1 MQSHLLNSESIDLEQ
16 AKILNKCI
24 EFIEG
29 IKSQTD
35 QNGNIIIDK
44 KRVEVSLKLINIPQL
59 VKIIEELEQKKNK
72 SHKPKVFINLFPIKC
87 RFL

>member
-16 AKILNKCI
+16 AKILGPNVA

-44 KRVEVSLKLINIPQL
+44 KRVEVSLKLITYIPQL
-59 VKIIEELEQKKNK
+59 VKIIEELEQKK
-72 SHKPKVFINLFPIKC
+72 
-87 RFL
+87 